1 MGLTP
6 ARACARS
13 GRSLATM
20 NQRILID
27 NARLILPDEIVQ
39 EGSLLI
45 DGPAISTICPNQP
58 LSGDCRLDARG
69 QVLMPGMIDLHSDAI
84 ESEAEPRPGVMLPMD
99 FAIRQ
104 IDVRSASLGL
114 TTVYHSLSFS
124 GRELG
129 LRNDQLASELARAI
143 HRYAAT
149 GNASIDNRV
158 HARYEVTNDDAM
170 TLLEA
175 LLADEILSLLSLMDH
190 TPGQGQ
196 FQTMEAYHDYL
207 AKRYAYDQQALG
219 TVIEKKLTAAD
230 GAWERAARLIE
241 TAKAHGV
248 ALASHDDDSAH
259 RVQMMVDLG
268 VQLCEFPINDEAGQA
283 ISDADQHALVGSPN
297 VFRGG
302 SQSSGM
308 RAIDAIREGYA
319 DCLCSD
325 YVPST
330 MLPAVWRISDELN
343 LPLNEAVAMATCN
356 PAQAAGLDDRGR
368 LKPGQRADLLLV
380 DDSGPYPRVRQT
392 WSKGRRT
399 FCSDITS

>member
-1 MGLTP
+1 
-6 ARACARS
+6 
-13 GRSLATM
+13 
-20 NQRILID
+20 
-27 NARLILPDEIVQ
+27 
-39 EGSLLI
+39 
-45 DGPAISTICPNQP
+45 
-58 LSGDCRLDARG
+58 
-69 QVLMPGMIDLHSDAI
+69 MPGMIDLHSDAI
-84 ESEAEPRPGVMLPMD
+84 ESEAEPRPGVMLPME
-99 FAIRQ
+99 FAIQQ

-129 LRNDQLASELARAI
+129 LRNDQLASDLARAI
-143 HRYAAT
+143 HRYGETVSAC
-149 GNASIDNRV
+149 IDNRV

-175 LLADEILSLLSLMDH
+175 LLADEVLSLLSLMDH

-207 AKRYAYDQQALG
+207 AKRYDYDHQALG

-230 GAWERAARLIE
+230 GAWDRAARLIE
-241 TAKAHGV
+241 AAKAHGV

-268 VQLCEFPINDEAGQA
+268 VKLCEFPINDEAGQA
-283 ISDADQHALVGSPN
+283 ISDAGQHALVGSPN

-330 MLPAVWRISDELN
+330 MLPAIWRISKELG

-356 PAQAAGLDDRGR
+356 PAQAAGLDDRGQ

-380 DDSGPYPRVRQT
+380 NDVGSYPRVQQT
-392 WSKGRRT
+392 WSNGRLT
-399 FCSDITS
+399 FCSDISS